1 MTFGNAEYAPYII
14 AVSFSILAAFLFY
27 LYRAKR
33 LTSVFAR
40 SMLNVS
46 ISLRRLKICCIA
58 LAIPLFAL
66 AALAPQWGEVQREIE
81 NEGSDVLIAL
91 DVSRSMNAVDVGISR
106 LERAKNAARRIA
118 EYVSGGRIGLIV
130 FAGEAF
136 LLCPMTSDK
145 GAFLMFLDSAGTD
158 SVNLQG
164 TDIGA
169 VFNEA
174 FRVFSKRRE
183 NSKLLVLITDG
194 EDHEGSAA
202 ALDRFKELGVS
213 VYCAGVGRDSG
224 AFIPAGASGYVTGKD
239 GNPIR
244 SARNAPYLKKL
255 ALDTGGSYFDIS
267 DSFSG
272 LRSVISVIDSQDK
285 NYYGARLVKEPI
297 ERFAFFVIPLIFLL
311 TLELLLPEAKRL
323 HLPGKMSREKGEK

>member
-1 MTFGNAEYAPYII
+1 MTFGNTEYAPYII
-14 AVSFSILAAFLFY
+14 AVSFSVLAAFIFY

-33 LTSVFAR
+33 FTAVFPR

-46 ISLRRLKICCIA
+46 VFARRVKICCIVF
-58 LAIPLFAL
+58 AIPLFAL
-66 AALAPQWGEVQREIE
+66 ASLAPQWGEVQREVE

-91 DVSRSMNAVDVGISR
+91 DVSRSMNAADVGVSR

-118 EYVSGGRIGLIV
+118 DSVSGGRIGLIV

-136 LLCPMTSDK
+136 LFCPMTSDK
-145 GAFLMFLDSAGTD
+145 GAFLVFLDSAGTD

-183 NSKLLVLITDG
+183 NSKLLILITDG
-194 EDHEGSAA
+194 EDHEGTTEG
-202 ALDRFKELGVS
+202 ALDKFKELGVS
-213 VYCAGVGRDSG
+213 VYCVGIGRESG
-224 AFIPAGASGYVTGKD
+224 AFIQESSSGYIVGRD
-239 GNPIR
+239 GNPVR
-244 SARNAPYLKKL
+244 SAKNTSYLKKL
-255 ALDTGGSYFDIS
+255 AADTGGSYFDIS

-272 LRSVISVIDSQDK
+272 LRSIISAIGSQDK
-285 NYYGARLVKEPI
+285 NYYGTRLIKEAL
-297 ERFAFFVIPLIFLL
+297 ERFAFFVAPLIFLL
-311 TLELLLPEAKRL
+311 TLELLLPDAGRPVKNKRY
-323 HLPGKMSREKGEK
+323 

>member
-14 AVSFSILAAFLFY
+14 TVSFSVLAAFIFY
-27 LYRAKR
+27 LYRTKR

-46 ISLRRLKICCIA
+46 IPLRRLKIFCIA

-66 AALAPQWGEVQREIE
+66 AVLAPQWGEQEREIE
-81 NEGSDVLIAL
+81 SEGSDVLIAL
-91 DVSRSMNAVDVGISR
+91 DVSRSMNAADVGTSR

-118 EYVSGGRIGLIV
+118 DSVSGGRIGLIV

-174 FRVFSKRRE
+174 SRVFSKRRE

-202 ALDRFKELGVS
+202 KTLERLKELGVS

-224 AFIPAGASGYVTGKD
+224 APIPTDPSGYVTDRD
-239 GNPIR
+239 GNPVR
-244 SARNAPYLKKL
+244 SAKNASFLKKL
-255 ALDTGGSYFDIS
+255 AADTGGSYFDIS

-272 LRSVISVIDSQDK
+272 LRTVISAIDSQDK
-285 NYYGARLVKEPI
+285 NYYGTRIVKEPLD
-297 ERFAFFVIPLIFLL
+297 RFAFFVIPLIFLL
-311 TLELLLPEAKRL
+311 TLELLLPEVRR
-323 HLPGKMSREKGEK
+323 H

>member
-1 MTFGNAEYAPYII
+1 MTFGNIEYAPYIV
-14 AVSFSILAAFLFY
+14 AVSFSILAVFLFY

-33 LTSVFAR
+33 LTTVFAR
-40 SMLNVS
+40 SMLN
-46 ISLRRLKICCIA
+46 ISVLARRVKICCIA
-58 LAIPLFAL
+58 FAIPLFAL
-66 AALAPQWGEVQREIE
+66 AVLAPQWGEVRREIE

-91 DVSRSMNAVDVGISR
+91 DVSRSMNAEDVGTSR

-118 EYVSGGRIGLIV
+118 DSVSGGRVGLIV

-136 LLCPMTSDK
+136 LFCPMTSDR

-169 VFNEA
+169 VFDEA

-194 EDHEGSAA
+194 EDHEGSADE
-202 ALDRFKELGVS
+202 ALKKFKELEVS
-213 VYCAGVGRDSG
+213 VYCVGIGRESGSFIPESSSGYITGRDGSPVKS
-224 AFIPAGASGYVTGKD
+224 AKNAS
-239 GNPIR
+239 
-244 SARNAPYLKKL
+244 YLKKL
-255 ALDTGGSYFDIS
+255 AVDTGGSYFDIS

-272 LRSVISVIDSQDK
+272 LRSVISAIDSQDK
-285 NYYGARLVKEPI
+285 NYYGTRIINEPL
-297 ERFAFFVIPLIFLL
+297 ERFAFFVVPLIFLL
-311 TLELLLPEAKRL
+311 ALELLLPEAR
-323 HLPGKMSREKGEK
+323 RR